1 MPRSSPAGA
10 KLFVA
15 TSRWVPG
22 PLPSELQAACR
33 RRLRL
38 CLAAG
43 LMCFP
48 ETRESLHPL
57 RRHAEPAVCL
67 AQRLLS
73 LISIPSPIQPHLAAT
88 KQYSRDRYANR
99 FGACLPL
106 NHPRLKAW
114 WSLFSKINT
123 TLHIAAVPPKLED
136 YRKVLSFIQQD
147 LYKER
152 LRSYL
157 HFCFTQTSVEH
168 PQSPS
173 HVS

>member
-1 MPRSSPAGA
+1 MG
-10 KLFVA
+10 
-15 TSRWVPG
+15 PG
-22 PLPSELQAACR
+22 PSPLW
-33 RRLRL
+33 
-38 CLAAG
+38 AAG
-43 LMCFP
+43 CLPTAASALLGSRTDVFSWDEGIITP
-48 ETRESLHPL
+48 TLR

-114 WSLFSKINT
+114 WSLFSKINM

-136 YRKVLSFIQQD
+136 YRKVLNFIQQD